1 MNTTRL
7 RFPSNKVRDI
17 ERCLRSELSSH
28 YPEGEALSM
37 MALLFEG
44 FLGWDTTQRLLHR
57 DDTINQSDLLRFHWA
72 VEDLLHDRPI
82 QHIVGYTW
90 FCDCKIGVDPSV
102 LIPRPETEE
111 MVLQTIQQ
119 LQATPPHTILDLCTG
134 SGCIAIALAKAF
146 PQADVTAVDLSSEA
160 LKKAKENAE
169 ANHVAIRLLQDD
181 LLSPT
186 LPLERYDLIVSNPP
200 YIPLS
205 ESASMDKNV
214 TAHEPHM
221 ALFVPDDDPLCFYR
235 AIGQLAASRLER
247 HGWLVLETHETL
259 AEETR
264 QLLLSMGFSAT
275 LHKDFRDRNR
285 KIVARLSQKND

>member
-1 MNTTRL
+1 MHIA
-7 RFPSNKVRDI
+7 SNRVRDI
-17 ERCLRSELSSH
+17 ERYCHQELDELYGASEVKAMVRML
-28 YPEGEALSM
+28 YEA
-37 MALLFEG
+37 FV
-44 FLGWDTTQRLLHR
+44 GWDMAMLLSR
-57 DDTINQSDLLRFHWA
+57 REETVDQSDLLRFHWA